1 LRPTSKAMVNEMVAG
16 ADSRAIAGEA
26 PPVRRE
32 SDDARV
38 DLRELIAILYR
49 RRTLIIRTTLL
60 FVLAALAYGL
70 FATPL
75 YTASTQLLIDPRER
89 RIISNEVNPEGVAPD
104 GGLALV
110 ESQSL
115 VISSDSVLLRAIADA
130 QLDEDPEFGGER
142 NTLFAA
148 LSRRILGV
156 VGLDPDAAEGR
167 PELKALRRLKQRL
180 GVKRSDKG
188 FVVDVFVTSE
198 EREKAVRIA
207 DAIADAYLRDQAEA
221 RAFAARQ
228 ASISL
233 AARLDDLRARVQDAD
248 DRAEH
253 YKAEHNIVGA
263 GGVLV
268 NEQQLSEMNVQLNSA
283 RARTAET
290 RARLEQIERLQRAGA
305 EGGAIPEA
313 VASQTIGQL
322 RVQYAELVRQRADLR
337 TRLGPRHP
345 SIAVVEAQARDLR
358 RLIDEELARIAAAAR
373 SDAERAA
380 ASERALEQALDK
392 LKRQAITTNEA
403 LVRLRELEREVEAN
417 RGVYQAF
424 LLRTRE
430 TGAQQALDASNV
442 RIISRATPP
451 RDKSWPPRL
460 LILAAALAAGL
471 SFGVGGALARDH
483 FDDTLHSRRQV
494 EELSGLP
501 VLSALPQL
509 PPRSGGR
516 RMLFRAASIDTRQ
529 AVDAVAKSMAGEIT
543 DQPTKHFVTAVRR
556 LRDALRVIEGPRY
569 GRSVLISSPND
580 GDGKT
585 TVALNL
591 ALAAAAGGERVLL
604 VDGDFAGRTLS
615 RILEAGGHAG
625 LSDLL
630 QARTMLNKALVN
642 DARIGLNFLPVGN
655 ASGGE
660 LVRPMSGD
668 LMQKLVE
675 PARVFDLIVIDGGS
689 VATAPQI
696 RSFAEIVDDI
706 VILVR
711 AGATRRDDLTMTL
724 DALRS
729 NARKIRGVVMTA
741 TAGTAV

>member
-1 LRPTSKAMVNEMVAG
+1 MVNEMVAG

-26 PPVRRE
+26 LPVRRE

-38 DLRELIAILYR
+38 DLRELIEILHR
-49 RRTLIIRTTLL
+49 RRALIIRTTLL

-104 GGLALV
+104 GGIALV

-130 QLDEDPEFGGER
+130 RLDVDPEFGGER
-142 NTLFAA
+142 NTLFAV
-148 LSRRILGV
+148 LSRRILDV
-156 VGLDPDAAEGR
+156 VGLDPDATEGR
-167 PELKALRRLKQRL
+167 PDLKALRRLKQRL
-180 GVKRSDKG
+180 GVKRSDKA
-188 FVVDVFVTSE
+188 FVVDVFVSSE

-248 DRAEH
+248 DRAEQ

-268 NEQQLSEMNVQLNSA
+268 NEQQLSEMNVQLNAA
-283 RARTAET
+283 RARTAEA
-290 RARLEQIERLQRAGA
+290 RARLEQIERLQRAGT

-345 SIAVVEAQARDLR
+345 AIAVVEAQARDLR

-373 SDAERAA
+373 SDAERTA
-380 ASERALEQALDK
+380 ASERALEQSLDK

-471 SFGVGGALARDH
+471 SFGIGGALARDY

-516 RMLFRAASIDTRQ
+516 RMLFRAARIDTRE
-529 AVDAVAKSMAGEIT
+529 AIDAVAKSMAGEIT
-543 DQPTKHFVTAVRR
+543 DRPTKHFVTAVRR
-556 LRDALRVIEGPRY
+556 LRDALRLTDGPRY

-642 DARIGLNFLPVGN
+642 DTRIGLNFLPVGN
-655 ASGGE
+655 ATGGE

-675 PARVFDLIVIDGGS
+675 PARGFDLIVIDGGS

-706 VILVR
+706 VVLVR

-741 TAGTAV
+741 TAGAAG